1 MSFKSF
7 WRILIGVSIQRF
19 GMMQQFGTMQPFGM
33 MQQFETMQQFGMFQ
47 QFFAARS

>member
-19 GMMQQFGTMQPFGM
+19 GMMQQFG
-33 MQQFETMQQFGMFQ
+33 MFQ